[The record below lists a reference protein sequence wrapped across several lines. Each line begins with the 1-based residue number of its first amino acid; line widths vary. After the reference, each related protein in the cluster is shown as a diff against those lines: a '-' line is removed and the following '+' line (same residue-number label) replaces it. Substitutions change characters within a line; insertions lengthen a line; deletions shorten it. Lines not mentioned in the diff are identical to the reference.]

1 MSKKFI
7 SFVDEGL
14 LNMTYTSRLQ
24 SYLEGNVVD
33 VNPFDLFD
41 VETPLA
47 INSGYSKKDI
57 LNDFGLYTDM
67 VHLKKS
73 LYGIDY
79 MYIGMDQKGIG
90 SILGSETKMTEKGD
104 SLTSVYALD
113 DYKDF
118 SKMENIDIKF

>member
-104 SLTSVYALD
+104 SLTSV
-113 DYKDF
+113 
-118 SKMENIDIKF
+118 

>member
-79 MYIGMDQKGIG
+79 MYIGQHQELDLWKNFFVTLEKTRKISKDCWKCAQI
-90 SILGSETKMTEKGD
+90 IL
-104 SLTSVYALD
+104 
-113 DYKDF
+113 
-118 SKMENIDIKF
+118 